1 MYQNNAFLWKKKS
14 WTYGEEYRHTK
25 VEYRSRQSHVQSC
38 RSLLMLGSCQWRHNA
53 WPVVTSQSLFRFG
66 NCLILLW
73 SKYVR
78 FQIVPTFNQVLVF
91 FFCKEFLR
99 FFLFY
104 SFKIA
109 KRVKKKPR
117 LSNFRHSLSAGN
129 GNRQDVRYRLNSKQ
143 SRVSH
148 FILYHS
154 NDKVLISLLS

>member
-1 MYQNNAFLWKKKS
+1 MEKKS

-53 WPVVTSQSLFRFG
+53 WHVVTSQSLFRFG

-104 SFKIA
+104 SVKIA
-109 KRVKKKPR
+109 KRVKKNPV
-117 LSNFRHSLSAGN
+117 AGN

>member
-1 MYQNNAFLWKKKS
+1 MEKKS

-38 RSLLMLGSCQWRHNA
+38 RSLLMLGSCQRRHNA
-53 WPVVTSQSLFRFG
+53 WHVVTSQSLFRFG

-91 FFCKEFLR
+91 LFFCKEFLR

-109 KRVKKKPR
+109 KRVKKNPR
-117 LSNFRHSLSAGN
+117 LSNFRDTACQLVTEIGKTCGIGLIVS
-129 GNRQDVRYRLNSKQ
+129 NRECL
-143 SRVSH
+143 
-148 FILYHS
+148 ILFCITQMT
-154 NDKVLISLLS
+154 KF

>member
-1 MYQNNAFLWKKKS
+1 MYQNNAFLWKKNH
-14 WTYGEEYRHTK
+14 GHMERNIDN
-25 VEYRSRQSHVQSC
+25 RSRQSHVQSC

-53 WPVVTSQSLFRFG
+53 WHVVTSQSLFRFG

-109 KRVKKKPR
+109 KRVKKKTR
-117 LSNFRHSLSAGN
+117 LSNFRDTACQLVTEIA
-129 GNRQDVRYRLNSKQ
+129 V
-143 SRVSH
+143 
-148 FILYHS
+148 
-154 NDKVLISLLS
+154 